1 MSSAVNKVNLVR
13 SNDSF
18 IFLLSHPNEENGNF
32 FGGVNMN
39 SGSQRRKVNFAE
51 LFLSEVNDKTIKI
64 KPPRQTSSKAQT
76 SLVIN

>member
-1 MSSAVNKVNLVR
+1 
-13 SNDSF
+13 
-18 IFLLSHPNEENGNF
+18 
-32 FGGVNMN
+32 MN

-64 KPPRQTSSKAQT
+64 KPSRQTSSKAQT